1 MWIFIFILGFVAIS
15 VIITIIARKFPLLA
29 SMEIKDSQAEKLK
42 QLKKNILIARIAR
55 QTRLVRKKI
64 MAPENWERV
73 RYLVGD
79 AFRKFKELEEKYR
92 SRTTEAKLNI
102 LLKKGRANMAD
113 DPEFSEQCFL
123 EVITLDPHNLEAYEA
138 LFRIYLSRR
147 NLSEAV
153 ELLEFL
159 IKINP
164 GMAGRYVFDI
174 AAAILESGD
183 IKQSWNYAQQAISF
197 EPENPKYLDLIIE
210 LAILNGRRREGEKF
224 LRKLREVNP
233 ENGKIEE
240 FEKRLTDMPT

>member
-1 MWIFIFILGFVAIS
+1 MWIFVFILGFVAIS
-15 VIITIIARKFPLLA
+15 VIIIVIARKFPLLA
-29 SMEIKDSQAEKLK
+29 SMEIKDSQTEKLK
-42 QLKKNILIARIAR
+42 QLKKNIFIARIAR

-73 RYLVGD
+73 KYLASD
-79 AFRKFKELEEKYR
+79 AFRKFKDLEEKYR

-102 LLKKGRANMAD
+102 LLKKGRANIAD

-138 LFRIYLSRR
+138 LFRIYLSKRS
-147 NLSEAV
+147 LSEAV

-164 GMAGRYVFDI
+164 GMSGCYVFDI
-174 AAAILESGD
+174 AAAMLESGD
-183 IKQSWNYAQQAISF
+183 IKQSWDYAQQAISF

-210 LAILNGRRREGEKF
+210 LAILNGYRREGEKF
-224 LRKLREVNP
+224 LKKLHEVNP
-233 ENGKIEE
+233 ENAKIEE
-240 FEKRLTDMPT
+240 FKERIRDLK